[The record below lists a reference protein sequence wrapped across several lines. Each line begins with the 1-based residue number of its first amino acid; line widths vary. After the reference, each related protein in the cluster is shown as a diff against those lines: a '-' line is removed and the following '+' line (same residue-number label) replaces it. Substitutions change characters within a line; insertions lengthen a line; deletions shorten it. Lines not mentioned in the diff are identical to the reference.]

1 MHCDVRRM
9 LPPTPNMFDLSLQKS
24 WCWNEIANNSTMQ
37 LYGYDMELH
46 ESKNCS
52 DVKPIRKSP
61 SKSKCHDII
70 EMRISCAP
78 NPHAWWKDQP
88 ATSHEHSPLSL
99 SCQIGRWRGSIVMP
113 PCFLRGWNLFGTMTW
128 KHTGSKHSILGSE
141 QVEF

>member
-1 MHCDVRRM
+1 
-9 LPPTPNMFDLSLQKS
+9 MFDIFLQKS
-24 WCWNEIANNSTMQ
+24 WSWSEMANNNTMQ
-37 LYGYDMELH
+37 LYGYDMELR

-70 EMRISCAP
+70 EMHTSCAP

-99 SCQIGRWRGSIVMP
+99 SCQI
-113 PCFLRGWNLFGTMTW
+113 
-128 KHTGSKHSILGSE
+128 
-141 QVEF
+141 